1 MGDVE
6 KLALAFKDVFMLL
19 NVRRSL
25 NTACTARTQHA
36 CLCTAAMAMK
46 RLAVPYAVKTYLYRP
61 KTLAT
66 LAQIPMFRTL

>member
-1 MGDVE
+1 MGDVD

-19 NVRRSL
+19 DVGSL